1 MYDSF
6 LKSTFL
12 SYDSSVFLAV
22 TCLLSLFLY
31 RLFYLIY
38 NSKKWLKFFNIPE
51 YQGDVQKIH
60 TKTTARLGGFVI
72 YLGLFLF
79 GFLSNKNNDG
89 IELIRA
95 IIISS
100 IPLVIFSLL
109 EDLFHNIKP
118 VFRFFAILFSSFL
131 FLNINIDPF
140 PIIDISWAALILNN
154 SIIATIFYIVSIAA
168 ITNGM
173 NIIDGSNG
181 LASITAFLSLLTIFF
196 ISCYAHDLVLMA
208 ALFPILCLLLLF
220 IFVNYPKG
228 FVFLGDLGAYFLGF
242 IISIFCIVFYGRHPN
257 YPSWGALILIVYPL
271 IEVIFSF
278 IRKPLMGRSFFKPD
292 KYHLH
297 LLLFA
302 YLKRKNDSESANW
315 KVVIYLLPLIS
326 MPLVMLIY
334 FLNKHSLLI
343 LFGFSVLIYFFLYL
357 IYLFKSSNLKF
368 KDL

>member
-6 LKSTFL
+6 LNLNFL
-12 SYDSSVFLAV
+12 SYDSLVLLGI
-22 TCLLSLFLY
+22 TGLLSLFLY

-38 NSKKWLKFFNIPE
+38 SSQKWLKFFNIPE

-79 GFLSNKNNDG
+79 GFLSNKSTDG

-100 IPLVIFSLL
+100 IPLVIFALF

-118 VFRFFAILFSSFL
+118 VFRFLGILFSSFL

-140 PIIDISWAALILNN
+140 PIIDIRWAALILNN

-181 LASITAFLSLLTIFF
+181 LASIAAFLTLLTIFF
-196 ISCYAHDLVLMA
+196 ISYYVHDLVLMA
-208 ALFPILCLLLLF
+208 ALFPILCFLLLF
-220 IFVNYPKG
+220 IFVNYPSG

-257 YPSWGALILIVYPL
+257 YPSWGALILIIYPL
-271 IEVIFSF
+271 IEVVFSF

-292 KYHLH
+292 EYHLH

-302 YLKRKNDSESANW
+302 YLRLKNESESANW
-315 KVVIYLLPLIS
+315 KVVIYLFPLIA
-326 MPLVMLIY
+326 MPLTALAY
-334 FLNKHSLLI
+334 FSNKHSLLM
-343 LFGFSVLIYFFLYL
+343 LFGFSVLMYFSFYL
-357 IYLFKSSNLKF
+357 IYLFKSIKSKI
-368 KDL
+368 